1 MSIGVALAGGGLKGV
16 AYIGALKAFEDLGI
30 KIDFLS
36 GTSSGSMAASLYA
49 IGCTPDEMKKI
60 IFESYKELVKIPKKP
75 IISSVGTYITKKQLK
90 LEGLISGERVENLI
104 QEAASKKNYNNINEI
119 KIPLAI
125 ATVDTISTK
134 ECIFMSK
141 NYNLKNDHIDYIY
154 DIPIGKAVRSSMA
167 FPGIFTTSKFEK
179 YNFIDGGTKDNLP
192 VKVLK
197 DMGADITIGLSFK
210 LDDYDAENQ
219 NVLSILLRTVDIF
232 SLKDVISAQKEA
244 SIAIEIDAKGT
255 SLMVIDDI
263 DKCIEVGYR
272 SIMDNKESIL
282 NLIKNKEKNEI

>member
-1 MSIGVALAGGGLKGV
+1 MSVGVALAGGGLKGV
-16 AYIGALKAFEDLGI
+16 AYIGALKAFEELGI
-30 KIDFLS
+30 NIDFLS

-49 IGCTPDEMKKI
+49 IGCTPDEIKKI

-104 QEAASKKNYNNINEI
+104 QEAATKKNYNNINEI
-119 KIPLAI
+119 EIPLAI
-125 ATVDTISTK
+125 VTVDTVSTK

-141 NYNLKNDHIDYIY
+141 NYNLKNENIDYIY

-167 FPGIFTTSKFEK
+167 FPGIFTTSKFGK

-210 LDDYDAENQ
+210 LDDYDVENQ

-263 DKCIEVGYR
+263 DKCINIGYKA
-272 SIMDNKESIL
+272 IMDNKEKIIGLMS
-282 NLIKNKEKNEI
+282 KK

>member
-60 IFESYKELVKIPKKP
+60 IFESYKALVKIPKKP
-75 IISSVGTYITKKQLK
+75 IISSVGTYRTKKQLK

-282 NLIKNKEKNEI
+282 NLIKNKEKNEF

>member
-1 MSIGVALAGGGLKGV
+1 MKIGVALAGGGLKGV
-16 AYIGALKAFEDLGI
+16 AYIGALKAFEDLGVKFDYI
-30 KIDFLS
+30 S
-36 GTSSGSMAASLYA
+36 GTSSGSMAATLYA
-49 IGCTPDEMKKI
+49 MGCDCDKI
-60 IFESYKELVKIPKKP
+60 KSIIVESYKDLVKIPKKP

-104 QEAASKKNYNNINEI
+104 QKAAEEKNCKNISDI

-141 NYNLKNDHIDYIY
+141 NYNLKNENIDYIY
-154 DIPIGKAVRSSMA
+154 DISIGKAVRSSMA
-167 FPGIFTTSKFEK
+167 FPGIFTTSKFGK

-210 LDDYDAENQ
+210 LDDYDVENQ

-244 SIAIEIDAKGT
+244 DLAIEIDAKGT
-255 SLMVIDDI
+255 SLMEIDDI
-263 DKCIEVGYR
+263 DKCIKIGYD
-272 SIMDNKESIL
+272 SIMQNKENIL
-282 NLIKNKEKNEI
+282 KLINR